1 MPFLELFDETLD
13 INSTENYESAVEISP
28 DSVSFSLLDTIRNKY
43 VLLRKFSTDDRKDY
57 SAGQIRDIIRTDDFL
72 TKKYRKVS
80 VILPAQKLTLVPAQ
94 LYDPGKKEEYFILNH
109 LQEEEKVLLTN
120 KLSEPDA
127 YIVFSVQK
135 EINDIVLDFFPGTLP
150 VNHLKPLLAHI
161 THARR
166 TGDLNYIHVHVE
178 RDFFNM
184 IVFSGGTMKFCNTF
198 NYRNIS
204 DIMYFVM
211 NVFRTLGIK
220 QEETIHF
227 SGMTEKYDD
236 LSSAFSIYVRSIKFS
251 VPAGNFTFSYVFN
264 ETPLHSF
271 LNLFTVLHCG

>member
-166 TGDLNYIHVHVE
+166 TGDSNYIHVHVE